1 MAKKSRTRRP
11 KPRTSRV
18 IATHGQQGST
28 VSIVPRDGHP
38 TQAQAQWQ
46 HPVTRKRQRR
56 TIPGVQLSTAGAATG
71 KAQKT
76 QLQDLAA
83 ILHARLHA
91 KLAMPGDPG
100 APAWSELLKSVT
112 KPKAGAEAETLK
124 NGLTVR
130 QALAIAYGE
139 SYADQRSPGG
149 RISSRYGRQIK
160 DKSSGGMAV
169 STWSEHARELRRL
182 ADVVEQV
189 LGSETPWSS
198 SETTY
203 TTLRDILIAEVRIA
217 GEPTAAPMK
226 LRRVHKLLQLYI
238 RATRLVQKHFRES
251 DDVSPKPRALVME
264 RWLRDLKTAWNTA
277 GLELSPRQM
286 PRYDRVEA
294 GKIFIEGTS
303 GRHDPRYRLWLLLG
317 MEGRPVQVL
326 RARRSHLENRSS
338 ELHGGIFRGPGT
350 SLKHGLVYAPTAA
363 HRAEIE
369 GFLTDG
375 YLQEY
380 EARLRAG
387 EIRDYP
393 LFPGGSLNKRMIAP
407 FRSDVRP
414 WSYRQFLGNT
424 AGTTGFYAIER
435 AAGVT
440 NVSGRGP
447 YGLKYTIADLAPVV
461 AGRLGIAD
469 PVVINLVTAHD
480 TPGMATRYRRA
491 VRMQPGILRQV
502 GLIIFEIRE
511 DFASVA
517 TEASAASDGIVEGG
531 DCIVRYRVR
540 DDGVCLSS
548 MRGETVWVPWNALRL
563 DGQDD
568 VEVQILMSQGMSQD
582 YAKLDAHAR
591 ELRFPRARVVV
602 NLERM
607 LARARRNDD
616 SEDDAQLRN
625 EPC

>member
-11 KPRTSRV
+11 PPRTSRV
-18 IATHGQQGST
+18 IATHGQQGTT
-28 VSIVPRDGHP
+28 VSIVPRDGYP

-56 TIPGVQLSTAGAATG
+56 TIPGVELSSAGAATG

-76 QLQDLAA
+76 QLQELALA
-83 ILHARLHA
+83 LHARLHA

-100 APAWSELLKSVT
+100 APAWSELLSSVT

-160 DKSSGGMAV
+160 DTRSGALAV
-169 STWSEHARELRRL
+169 TTWSEHARELRRL

-189 LGSETPWSS
+189 LGSDTPWSS
-198 SETTY
+198 SESTY
-203 TTLRDILIAEVRIA
+203 TSLRDILIAEVRTSS
-217 GEPTAAPMK
+217 EPTAAPMK

-238 RATRLVQKHFRES
+238 RATRLVQKHFRDR
-251 DDVSPKPRALVME
+251 DDVSPKPRALAMQ

-277 GLELSPRQM
+277 GLELSPRQV

-294 GKIFIEGTS
+294 GRIFIEGMS
-303 GRHDPRYRLWLLLG
+303 GRHDPRYRLWLQLG
-317 MEGRPVQVL
+317 VEGRPVQVL
-326 RARRSHLENRSS
+326 RARRSHLENRSA
-338 ELHGGIFRGPGT
+338 ELKGGVFRGPGT
-350 SLKHGLVYAPTAA
+350 SLKHGLVYAPTPA

-369 GFLTDG
+369 EFLSDG
-375 YLQEY
+375 YLREY
-380 EARLRAG
+380 EALYLSG
-387 EIRDYP
+387 KIDDYP
-393 LFPGGSLNKRMIAP
+393 LFPGGALDERMVAP
-407 FRSDVRP
+407 FRADVRP
-414 WSYRQFLGNT
+414 WGYRQFLGNT
-424 AGTTGFYAIER
+424 AGTTGYYAIER

-440 NVSGRGP
+440 NVPGRGP
-447 YGLKYTIADLAPVV
+447 YAFKYTIADLAPLV

-480 TPGMATRYRRA
+480 TPGMATRYRQA
-491 VRMQPGILRQV
+491 VRFQPGILRQV
-502 GLIIFEIRE
+502 GRIIWAIRQ

-517 TEASAASDGIVEGG
+517 MEASAASDGIVEGG
-531 DCIVRYRVR
+531 ECIVRYRVR
-540 DDGVCLSS
+540 QDGVCLSS

-582 YAKLDAHAR
+582 YAELDEDAR
-591 ELRFPRARVVV
+591 ELCFPRARVVV

-616 SEDDAQLRN
+616 SEDDAQLRDAA
-625 EPC
+625 C